1 MSNVIL
7 FPTTTKANHSS
18 KPTLRKEDMDWS
30 KLVDDVQLTKKSELI
45 RILKPTYEKLLEEMR
60 DGSISD
66 SRHRFLNQVKDSF
79 EKYLLP
85 EGNDNTQY
93 PLFYLILYYIGIDND
108 RFYAEMD
115 DKEVVYL
122 KYDASELNRTV
133 AFMIEHFR
141 TPVYND
147 INMIELFLSYVSYM

>member
-7 FPTTTKANHSS
+7 FPTKTKANYSS
-18 KPTLRKEDMDWS
+18 KPTLKREDMDWS
-30 KLVDDVQLTKKSELI
+30 KLVDDVQSTKKSELI
-45 RILKPTYEKLLEEMR
+45 HILKPTYEKLLEEMR
-60 DGSISD
+60 DGSIND
-66 SRHRFLNQVKDSF
+66 SRRRFLNQVKDSF

-141 TPVYND
+141 NPIYND
-147 INMIELFLSYVSYM
+147 INMVELFLSYVSYM